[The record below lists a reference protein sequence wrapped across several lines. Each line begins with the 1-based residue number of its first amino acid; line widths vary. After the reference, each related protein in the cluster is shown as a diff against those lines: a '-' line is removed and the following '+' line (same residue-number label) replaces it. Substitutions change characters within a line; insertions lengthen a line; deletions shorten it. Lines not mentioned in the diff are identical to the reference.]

1 MAAIKLQAELRT
13 GAGKNRANKIR
24 REGFIPAVVYGKEEK
39 TEHIKV
45 DQKEFNKVYWT
56 AGITTMIDLELD
68 GKVLPVLIKE
78 VQIHPF
84 KNQFLHADFQKIK
97 MDETIRLTIPITI
110 VGKDNIRQKEGVLVQ
125 QLDEIEI
132 ECLPKYIPQSTEV
145 DVSDID
151 FNKPVLVSDLNIFGD
166 ENITIFREADDV
178 IATLV
183 ETAGAEAEEEE
194 DVEEVDASDV
204 PVVGKEEEE

>member
-45 DQKEFNKVYWT
+45 DQKEFNKVYRT